1 MPEFTLQ
8 QVYTA
13 YRRLKNHFYFDNSNL
28 LMRMKIAEFEKGLDF
43 APSPRG
49 SMKKR
54 NKNPKKEIE
63 KLLQPL
69 VHILNSLYDSM
80 TEDGNIVLDFDA
92 NEEMKKNLH
101 EISCYPIPKELK
113 NDDKNDGSYHFITN
127 KLSSDEIG
135 VEKCNFMIDAP
146 IFIHIISVLWIEMIG
161 TKLYPHISKENYAY
175 DLNVT
180 EDKLSKTYSI
190 KDGIMLFKPYFIG
203 YQKWRDNAL
212 DEVKRLLDAGNDV
225 TLLSLDVKRYYY
237 SVRLNVSSIT
247 KEVCNLDD
255 VNDDELRKV
264 MFMNNLLQLIHC
276 EYQSKIENYLDADC
290 KSSEKNNEAQEYVLP
305 VGLLSSGVLANYYLS
320 KFDKQVVKSVA
331 PSFYGRYVDDLIF
344 VFSNRE
350 VEDKQTKVSN
360 PVDEFLKR
368 YFCSLDVLVDLPT
381 TVPTEK
387 AYAVN
392 VTGKE
397 LDEKTKIQIAGGD
410 YSALGNLRVQTKK
423 VILEYFD
430 HKGSH
435 AAIDIFLR
443 NLQKNRSEYR
453 FLPDEETI
461 TEEFD
466 NEAYQLLYDDSIN
479 KIRSMKDFKE
489 DKYGAAKYLA
499 KQIYLSM
506 LKDKGNEAEIKET
519 KKKVTSQLLTF
530 FSSKNAIY
538 MYALWERVATYFVLN
553 HDEDSLLRFYA
564 RIRRAIEQVN
574 WEETKSQ
581 ELQNILEKILQL
593 SIAMPM
599 ALSPKKIT
607 ARFKE
612 ATVELYDTA
621 VKIRHANMFRSNYVG
636 LMGINL
642 TDALFDDEIDLTDD
656 DVFNLK
662 NLKLNEEL
670 CCMSPKFIH
679 FETLNM
685 LEVYG
690 MVNGSKPNSDKEM
703 SEKKGKTSKNE
714 LWDNYVK
721 YGSAWLSLLDEK
733 RNKDKYDGHQV
744 LVKDASHSIE
754 VKDSKYVEM
763 HSEPD
768 KDIAIVNKK
777 IETSHFMNIVKYHKP
792 LHTLSRKQE
801 LVKIINDTI
810 EQGAEMLVMPELTV
824 PFGWLPFLVERAKQ
838 SNIAIVTGLEYCLD
852 AKGQKIAN
860 YVVTI
865 LPFRDRYVKSCF
877 VKLREK
883 NFYSPKEG
891 LLLDAYRYQFNK
903 ENKVPVY
910 DLFHWRKCYF
920 SVFNCFELADIT
932 SRAKFK
938 SKVDFIIAVEYNKDV
953 HYFSDVVGSWA
964 RDIHCFIVQV
974 NSSDYGDSK
983 IIMPSKTEE
992 KTLVHVKGGN
1002 NTVVLTSRLPIT
1014 SLRDFQLASYG
1025 EQINDKRFK
1034 FTPPGFD
1041 HDCAL
1046 KRHNDEEVSLD
1057 KIKSK

>member
-1 MPEFTLQ
+1 MSEFTLQ

-13 YRRLKNHFYFDNSNL
+13 YRRLKNHFYFDNCNL
-28 LMRMKIAEFEKGLDF
+28 PMRMKIAEFEKELDF
-43 APSPRG
+43 APSSHG
-49 SMKKR
+49 TKKKR
-54 NKNPKKEIE
+54 SKSPENEIKK
-63 KLLQPL
+63 KFLPL
-69 VHILNSLYDSM
+69 VDLLNSLYDSM
-80 TEDGNIVLDFDA
+80 ADDGNIVLDSDV
-92 NEEMKKNLH
+92 NDLKKELDK
-101 EISCYPIPKELK
+101 ITCYPIPKELK
-113 NDDKNDGSYHFITN
+113 NDDEKDENYHFITN
-127 KLSSDEIG
+127 KPSSDKII

-146 IFIHIISVLWIEMIG
+146 IFIHIISVLWIEIVGTRLHPYIG
-161 TKLYPHISKENYAY
+161 KDNYAY
-175 DLNVT
+175 KLNVA
-180 EDKLSKTYSI
+180 EDEQSKTYSI
-190 KDGIMLFKPYFIG
+190 KDGLMLFQPYFIG
-203 YQKWRDNAL
+203 YQKWRDKAL
-212 DEVKRLLDAGNDV
+212 DEAKRLLDAGNDV
-225 TLLSLDVKRYYY
+225 TLLSLDVRRYYY
-237 SVRLNVSSIT
+237 SARQNVSSIT

-255 VNDDELRKV
+255 VNDDELRQV
-264 MFMNNLLQLIHC
+264 TFMNNLLQVIHSD
-276 EYQSKIENYLDADC
+276 YQSKIETYLDEESKTSA
-290 KSSEKNNEAQEYVLP
+290 KNKEVQEYVLP

-320 KFDKQVVKSVA
+320 KFDKQVVKSIA

-350 VEDKQTKVSN
+350 VEVQKKENSN

-368 YFCSLDVLVDLPT
+368 YFCSTDVLVDIPT
-381 TVPTEK
+381 VDSKEK

-397 LDEKTKIQIAGGD
+397 LDGSTKEQIDSGD

-435 AAIDIFLR
+435 AAIDIFLS

-466 NEAYQLLYDDSIN
+466 IEAYQLLYDDSVN

-506 LKDKGNEAEIKET
+506 LKDKGNEVEIKET
-519 KKKVTSQLLTF
+519 KEKVTSQLLTF
-530 FSSKNAIY
+530 FSGKNAIY

-553 HDEDSLLRFYA
+553 HDEESLLRFYV
-564 RIRRAIEQVN
+564 RIQHTIEQVN
-574 WEETKSQ
+574 WEETKSK

-599 ALSPKKIT
+599 ALNPKMISAK
-607 ARFKE
+607 FKKG
-612 ATVELYDTA
+612 ADELRDA
-621 VKIRHANMFRSNYVG
+621 AKEIRDANMFRNNYVG

-642 TDALFDDEIDLTDD
+642 TDVLYDDEVDLADD
-656 DVFNLK
+656 NVFNLK
-662 NLKLNEEL
+662 DAKLNEGL
-670 CCMSPKFIH
+670 CWMSPKFIH

-690 MVNGSKPNSDKEM
+690 MVNENKPNSDKKI
-703 SEKKGKTSKNE
+703 SGKKDKTSKNE

-721 YGSAWLSLLDEK
+721 YGSSWLSLLGD
-733 RNKDKYDGHQV
+733 NSDKDNHEGHQV
-744 LVKDASHSIE
+744 LVEEASHSIK
-754 VKDSKYVEM
+754 VKDSKYAEV
-763 HSEPD
+763 HTEPD
-768 KDIAIVNKK
+768 KLIAIVNKR
-777 IETSHFMNIVKYHKP
+777 IEPNHFMNIVKYHKP

-824 PFGWLPFLVERAKQ
+824 PFGWLSFLVERAKQ

-852 AKGQKIAN
+852 AKAPKIAN
-860 YVVTI
+860 YVATI

-903 ENKVPVY
+903 ENKTPVY

-938 SKVDFIIAVEYNKDV
+938 SKVDFVIAVEYNKDV

-1002 NTVVLTSRLPIT
+1002 NTIVLTSRLPIT

-1046 KRHNDEEVSLD
+1046 KRHNDEVISLEE
-1057 KIKSK
+1057 

>member
-1 MPEFTLQ
+1 
-8 QVYTA
+8 
-13 YRRLKNHFYFDNSNL
+13 
-28 LMRMKIAEFEKGLDF
+28 MKIAEFEKELDF

-49 SMKKR
+49 SKKKR
-54 NKNPKKEIE
+54 SKNPKKEIE

-69 VHILNSLYDSM
+69 VNILNSLYGSM
-80 TEDGNIVLDFDA
+80 SGDGKIVLDFDA
-92 NEEMKKNLH
+92 NEEMKKLH
-101 EISCYPIPKELK
+101 DITCYPIPKELK
-113 NDDKNDGSYHFITN
+113 NDDENDSSYHFITN
-127 KLSSDEIG
+127 KPSFDKII
-135 VEKCNFMIDAP
+135 VDKCNFMIDAP
-146 IFIHIISVLWIEMIG
+146 IFIHIISVLWIEIVG

-175 DLNVT
+175 DLNVA
-180 EDKLSKTYSI
+180 EDELSKTYSI

-212 DEVKRLLDAGNDV
+212 DEAKRLLDTGHDV

-264 MFMNNLLQLIHC
+264 MFMNNLLQLIHG
-276 EYQSKIENYLDADC
+276 EYQSKIETYLDEEC
-290 KSSEKNNEAQEYVLP
+290 KSSAKNNEAQEYVLP
-305 VGLLSSGVLANYYLS
+305 VGLLSSGLLANYYLS
-320 KFDKQVVKSVA
+320 KFDKQVVKSIA

-350 VEDKQTKVSN
+350 VEVKQMEASN

-368 YFCSLDVLVDLPT
+368 YFCSTDVLVDIPAT
-381 TVPTEK
+381 NSKEK

-397 LDEKTKIQIAGGD
+397 LGKTIKTQIDKRD

-443 NLQKNRSEYR
+443 NLKKNRSEYR

-466 NEAYQLLYDDSIN
+466 NEAYQLLYDDSVN

-506 LKDKGNEAEIKET
+506 LNDKDNEIEIKET

-530 FSSKNAIY
+530 FSGKNAIY
-538 MYALWERVATYFVLN
+538 MYPLWERVATYFILN
-553 HDEDSLLRFYA
+553 HDENSLLRFYA
-564 RIRRAIEQVN
+564 RVHRTIEQVY

-581 ELQNILEKILQL
+581 ELQKVLEKILQL
-593 SIAMPM
+593 AIAMPM
-599 ALSPKKIT
+599 ALCPKKIT
-607 ARFKE
+607 AKFKE
-612 ATVELYDTA
+612 KVDELRDA
-621 VKIRHANMFRSNYVG
+621 AIKIRYSNMFRNNYVG

-642 TDALFDDEIDLTDD
+642 TDALYDEDADLTDD
-656 DVFNLK
+656 NVFNLK
-662 NLKLNEEL
+662 DLKLNEGL
-670 CCMSPKFIH
+670 CWMSPKFIH

-690 MVNGSKPNSDKEM
+690 MVNGCKSNSDKKI
-703 SEKKGKTSKNE
+703 SGKNGKSSKNE

-721 YGSAWLSLLDEK
+721 YGSTWLSLLDG
-733 RNKDKYDGHQV
+733 NCDKDSHEGHQV
-744 LVKDASHSIE
+744 LVKDVSQCIE
-754 VKDSKYVEM
+754 VNDSKYVDV

-777 IETSHFMNIVKYHKP
+777 IETNHFMNIVKYHKP

-852 AKGQKIAN
+852 ASKNQIAN
-860 YVVTI
+860 YVATI

-877 VKLREK
+877 TKLREK
-883 NFYSPKEG
+883 KFYSPKEG
-891 LLLDAYRYQFNK
+891 LLLEAYRYQFNK
-903 ENKVPVY
+903 ENKTPVY
-910 DLFHWRKCYF
+910 ELFHWRKCYF

-953 HYFSDVVGSWA
+953 YYFSDVVGSWA

-992 KTLVHVKGGN
+992 KTLVHVKGGS
-1002 NTVVLTSRLPIT
+1002 NTVVLTGRLPIT

-1046 KRHNDEEVSLD
+1046 KRHNDDSLEE
-1057 KIKSK
+1057 

>member
-1 MPEFTLQ
+1 MSEFTLQ

-28 LMRMKIAEFEKGLDF
+28 PMRMKIAEFEKELDF

-49 SMKKR
+49 SKKKWS
-54 NKNPKKEIE
+54 KNPKKEIE

-69 VHILNSLYDSM
+69 VNILNSLYGSM
-80 TEDGNIVLDFDA
+80 SDDGKIVLDFDA
-92 NEEMKKNLH
+92 NEEMKKLH
-101 EISCYPIPKELK
+101 DITCYPIPKELK
-113 NDDKNDGSYHFITN
+113 NDDENDSSYHYITN
-127 KLSSDEIG
+127 KPSFDKII
-135 VEKCNFMIDAP
+135 VDKCNFMIDAP
-146 IFIHIISVLWIEMIG
+146 IFIHIISVLWIEIVG

-175 DLNVT
+175 DLNVA
-180 EDKLSKTYSI
+180 EDELSKTYSI

-212 DEVKRLLDAGNDV
+212 DEAKRLLDTGHDV

-237 SVRLNVSSIT
+237 SVRLNISSIT

-276 EYQSKIENYLDADC
+276 EYQSKIETYLDEEC
-290 KSSEKNNEAQEYVLP
+290 KSSAKNNEAQEYVLP
-305 VGLLSSGVLANYYLS
+305 VGLLSSGLLANYYLS
-320 KFDKQVVKSVA
+320 KFDKQVVKSIA

-350 VEDKQTKVSN
+350 VEVKQMEASN

-368 YFCSLDVLVDLPT
+368 YFCSTDVLVDIPAT
-381 TVPTEK
+381 KSKEK

-397 LDEKTKIQIAGGD
+397 LDKTIKTQIDKED

-443 NLQKNRSEYR
+443 NLKKNRSEYR

-466 NEAYQLLYDDSIN
+466 NEAYQLLYDDSVN

-506 LKDKGNEAEIKET
+506 LNDKDNEIEIKET

-530 FSSKNAIY
+530 FSGKNAIY
-538 MYALWERVATYFVLN
+538 MYPLWERVATYFVLN

-564 RIRRAIEQVN
+564 RVHRTIEQVY

-581 ELQNILEKILQL
+581 ELQKVLEKILQL
-593 SIAMPM
+593 AIAMPM
-599 ALSPKKIT
+599 ALCPKKIT
-607 ARFKE
+607 AKFKE
-612 ATVELYDTA
+612 KADELRDVA
-621 VKIRHANMFRSNYVG
+621 IQIRCANMFRNNYVG

-642 TDALFDDEIDLTDD
+642 TDALYDEDADLTDD
-656 DVFNLK
+656 NVFNLK
-662 NLKLNEEL
+662 DLKLNEGL
-670 CCMSPKFIH
+670 CWMSPKFIH
-679 FETLNM
+679 FEMLNM

-690 MVNGSKPNSDKEM
+690 MVNGRKSNSDKKI
-703 SEKKGKTSKNE
+703 SGKNSKTSKNE

-721 YGSAWLSLLDEK
+721 YGSSWLSLLDG
-733 RNKDKYDGHQV
+733 NCDKDNHEGHQV
-744 LVKDASHSIE
+744 LVKDVSQCIE
-754 VKDSKYVEM
+754 VNDSKYVDV

-777 IETSHFMNIVKYHKP
+777 IETNHFMNIVKYHKP

-852 AKGQKIAN
+852 ASKNQIAN
-860 YVVTI
+860 YVATI

-877 VKLREK
+877 TNLREK

-891 LLLDAYRYQFNK
+891 LLLEAYRYQFNK
-903 ENKVPVY
+903 ENKTPVY

-992 KTLVHVKGGN
+992 KTLVHVKGGS
-1002 NTVVLTSRLPIT
+1002 NTVVLTGRLPIT

-1041 HDCAL
+1041 HDSAL
-1046 KRHNDEEVSLD
+1046 KRHNNEVISLEE
-1057 KIKSK
+1057 

>member
-1 MPEFTLQ
+1 
-8 QVYTA
+8 
-13 YRRLKNHFYFDNSNL
+13 
-28 LMRMKIAEFEKGLDF
+28 MRMKIAEFEKELDF
-43 APSPRG
+43 APSPYDSENKPSENPEYEIR
-49 SMKKR
+49 KKF
-54 NKNPKKEIE
+54 
-63 KLLQPL
+63 QPL
-69 VHILNSLYDSM
+69 VDFLNFLYDSM
-80 TEDGNIVLDFDA
+80 KDDGNIVLDFDA
-92 NEEMKKNLH
+92 NEEMKKELH
-101 EISCYPIPKELK
+101 KIACYPIPKKLK
-113 NDDKNDGSYHFITN
+113 NDDENNDENKEIYHFITN
-127 KLSSDEIG
+127 KPSSDKIV
-135 VEKCNFMIDAP
+135 VEKCNFMIDAS
-146 IFIHIISVLWIEMIG
+146 IFIHIISVLWIEIVG
-161 TKLYPHISKENYAY
+161 TKLSPYIGKENYAY
-175 DLNVT
+175 DLNVA
-180 EDKLSKTYSI
+180 EKDQSGTYII
-190 KDGIMLFKPYFIG
+190 KDGLMLFKPYFIG
-203 YQKWRDNAL
+203 YQKWRDQAL
-212 DEVKRLLDAGNDV
+212 DEAKRLLDAGNDV

-247 KEVCNLDD
+247 KVIGDLVEVK
-255 VNDDELRKV
+255 DDELRKV
-264 MFMNNLLQLIHC
+264 MFMNNLLQLIHG
-276 EYQSKIENYLDADC
+276 EYQTKIEAYLDDEC
-290 KSSEKNNEAQEYVLP
+290 RSSGKTREAQEYVLP

-320 KFDKQVVKSVA
+320 KFDKQVVKSIA

-350 VEDKQTKVSN
+350 VEANKTKDSN

-368 YFCSLDVLVDLPT
+368 YFCSADVLVDIPT
-381 TVPTEK
+381 TNLKDK

-392 VTGKE
+392 VTGKG
-397 LDEKTKIQIAGGD
+397 LDGRVKEQIAGGD
-410 YSALGNLRVQTKK
+410 YSALGNLRVQTQK

-461 TEEFD
+461 TAEFD
-466 NEAYQLLYDDSIN
+466 NEAYQLLYDDSVN

-506 LKDKGNEAEIKET
+506 LKDKGNEQEIKET
-519 KKKVTSQLLTF
+519 KKKVTAQLLTF
-530 FSSKNAIY
+530 FSGKNAIY
-538 MYALWERVATYFVLN
+538 LYALWERVATYFVLN
-553 HDEDSLLRFYA
+553 HDGESLLKFYN
-564 RIRRAIEQVN
+564 RIQHAIKRVSCDI
-574 WEETKSQ
+574 ETDQ
-581 ELQNILEKILQL
+581 ELRDILEKILLL
-593 SIAMPM
+593 SVAMPM

-607 ARFKE
+607 AKFKE
-612 ATVELYDTA
+612 KADELRDEA
-621 VKIRHANMFRSNYVG
+621 IQIRRANMFRNNYVG

-642 TDALFDDEIDLTDD
+642 TDAIYDEDIDLMDD
-656 DVFNLK
+656 SVFNLK
-662 NLKLNEEL
+662 GLNLNEGL
-670 CCMSPKFIH
+670 CWMSPKFIH

-690 MVNGSKPNSDKEM
+690 MIKGNDLDSDK
-703 SEKKGKTSKNE
+703 KTSGEKDKTSEND

-721 YGSAWLSLLDEK
+721 YGSSWLNLF
-733 RNKDKYDGHQV
+733 KDNHDQDNSGHEV
-744 LVKDASHSIE
+744 LVKEVSLCIE
-754 VKDSKYVEM
+754 VKDSKHAEVQ
-763 HSEPD
+763 SEPD
-768 KDIAIVNKK
+768 KLIAIVNKK
-777 IETSHFMNIVKYHKP
+777 IEANHFMNIVKYHKP

-824 PFGWLPFLVERAKQ
+824 PFGWLSFLVERAKQ

-852 AKGQKIAN
+852 VDNQKIAN
-860 YVVTI
+860 YVATI
-865 LPFRDRYVKSCF
+865 LPFRDKYVKSCF

-903 ENKVPVY
+903 EKEDPVY

-920 SVFNCFELADIT
+920 SVFNCFELADIA

-992 KTLVHVKGGN
+992 KTLVHVKGGI
-1002 NTVVLTSRLPIT
+1002 NTVVLTSRLPIN

-1025 EQINDKRFK
+1025 EQVNDKRFK

-1041 HDCAL
+1041 HGIAL
-1046 KRHNDEEVSLD
+1046 KRHNDEEVPLED
-1057 KIKSK
+1057 KK